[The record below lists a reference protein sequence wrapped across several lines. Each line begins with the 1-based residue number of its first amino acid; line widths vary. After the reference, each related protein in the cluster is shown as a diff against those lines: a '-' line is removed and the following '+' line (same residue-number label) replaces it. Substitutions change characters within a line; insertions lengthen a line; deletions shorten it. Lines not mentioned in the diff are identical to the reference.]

1 MSNVYSVDQIWFDA
15 HPNEIARCRLA
26 TQAEIEAFH
35 CRWLPAWAL
44 IRRSDGAKVLLDS
57 NWGPFSPEE
66 IEDMFAAP
74 GEAA

>member
-1 MSNVYSVDQIWFDA
+1 MSNVHSIDQIWFNA
-15 HPNEIARCRLA
+15 HPQEVVRCRHA
-26 TQAEIEAFH
+26 TTAELNVFH
-35 CRWLPAWAL
+35 CRWRNAWAL

-66 IEDMFAAP
+66 IEDMFTEP